1 MYFPSGCWESLNK
14 PPSQQSSCWQS
25 LPPAANSLQNICHAR
40 SPTSLTSHSSSWP
53 FCLSGT
59 KRMGGR
65 HPAFTG
71 SRSQR
76 EPGPLA
82 PNHFIK
88 LFIWQLLPRPC
99 CCLITCFLLS
109 LFNLLLI
116 ENPSQLCRSL
126 GSWITWRHLLIL
138 SHSVSSHWKM
148 HVGEK
153 DVGANKC
160 KKADLPRTS
169 NEGNNTLKHN
179 PVFCLK
185 SKAINGSHTNEPRV

>member
-1 MYFPSGCWESLNK
+1 MHGTLKPQCQTRLLLNYYFMYFPSGCWESVNK

-109 LFNLLLI
+109 LFNLLFNWKSKPALLQPGKLDHL
-116 ENPSQLCRSL
+116 EASSDSVSLGVQPLKNACRRKGCRS
-126 GSWITWRHLLIL
+126 
-138 SHSVSSHWKM
+138 KQM
-148 HVGEK
+148 Q
-153 DVGANKC
+153 
-160 KKADLPRTS
+160 
-169 NEGNNTLKHN
+169 
-179 PVFCLK
+179 K
-185 SKAINGSHTNEPRV
+185 SRFTKNL